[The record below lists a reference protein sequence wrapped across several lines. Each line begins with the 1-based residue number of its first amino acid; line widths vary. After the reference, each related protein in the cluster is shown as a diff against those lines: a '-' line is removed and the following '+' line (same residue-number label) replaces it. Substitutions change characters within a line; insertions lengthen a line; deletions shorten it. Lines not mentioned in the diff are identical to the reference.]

1 MKTVSVLEAKNQLS
15 KLIRMV
21 RAGGQVVIA
30 NRGEPVA
37 RLTAVEAGSA
47 SAARGSAAAILEL
60 ALAHRP
66 GPRKRSVRE
75 INRAIADERAAW
87 D

>member
-15 KLIRMV
+15 KLIRAV
-21 RAGGQVVIA
+21 REGGQVIIA

-47 SAARGSAAAILEL
+47 SAARGTAAAILEL

-66 GPRKRSVRE
+66 SPRKRSARE
-75 INRAIADERAAW
+75 IDRAIADERAAW

>member
-15 KLIRMV
+15 KLIRAV
-21 RAGGQVVIA
+21 REGGQVIIA

-37 RLTAVEAGSA
+37 RLTAVETGSA
-47 SAARGSAAAILEL
+47 GAARGTATAILEL
-60 ALAHRP
+60 APAHRP
-66 GPRKRSVRE
+66 SPRKRSARE
-75 INRAIADERAAW
+75 IDRAIADERAAW

>member
-15 KLIRMV
+15 KLIRAV
-21 RAGGQVVIA
+21 RSGGQVVIA

-37 RLTAVEAGSA
+37 RLIAVESGTGA
-47 SAARGSAAAILEL
+47 SRGTAAAILEL
-60 ALAHRP
+60 ALAQRP
-66 GPRKRSVRE
+66 SPRKRSTRE
-75 INRAIADERAAW
+75 IDRAIAGERAAW